1 MQRILYEEALPDH
14 YQPIGLEN
22 HVDDHFC
29 NDPKAPHQLLP
40 ILSKEQDGC
49 DAKQQESDY
58 AYYYL
63 AYDTA
68 PGIHTF
74 F

>member
-1 MQRILYEEALPDH
+1 MQRILYEEALSDL

-49 DAKQQESDY
+49 DAEQ
-58 AYYYL
+58 
-63 AYDTA
+63 
-68 PGIHTF
+68 
-74 F
+74 